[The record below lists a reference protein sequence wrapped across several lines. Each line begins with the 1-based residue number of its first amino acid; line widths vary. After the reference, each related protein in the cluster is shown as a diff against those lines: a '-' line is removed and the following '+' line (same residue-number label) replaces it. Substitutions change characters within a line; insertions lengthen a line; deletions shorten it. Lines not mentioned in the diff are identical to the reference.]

1 MESRE
6 KKEVARKRKR
16 KENGNCVGLEEAF
29 AAKRIG
35 TLGWSRAAQ

>member
-6 KKEVARKRKR
+6 KKEVARKRKRKR

-35 TLGWSRAAQ
+35 TLG